1 MLKGNNKEF
10 VKCLNDGLKTS
21 TDVIVN
27 HSKNQAKIT
36 KNECSGF

>member
-1 MLKGNNKEF
+1 MACSLEKI
-10 VKCLNDGLKTS
+10 LNDDGLKTS

-36 KNECSGF
+36 KIESSGF